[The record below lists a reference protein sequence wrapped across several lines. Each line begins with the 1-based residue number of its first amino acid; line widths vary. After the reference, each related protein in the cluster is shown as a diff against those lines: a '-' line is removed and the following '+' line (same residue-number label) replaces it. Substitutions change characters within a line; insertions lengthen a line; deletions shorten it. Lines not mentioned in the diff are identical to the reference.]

1 MATSTTKFEDAFKY
15 KVVRETV
22 CNNTAILNTTSAPG
36 SIYSISLTNGTGA
49 AAHFK
54 FFDAEAVTMGTT
66 VADMVFR
73 VAANTTTVYNI
84 PDGLEFTY
92 LSFACTL
99 NQNPSDNSAITAVN
113 GATVDVKIICT

>member
-1 MATSTTKFEDAFKY
+1 MATSTTKFEDAFDY

-22 CNNTAILNTTSAPG
+22 CNNTAIVNATSNPG
-36 SIYSISLTNGTGA
+36 SIYSISLTNATAA

-54 FFDAEAVTMGTT
+54 FLDAEAVTMGTT
-66 VADMVFR
+66 IADMVLR
-73 VAANTTTVYNI
+73 VAAATTTVYNI

-92 LSFACTL
+92 LSFACTV
-99 NQNPSDNSAITAVN
+99 NQNPFDNTALTAAS

>member
-1 MATSTTKFEDAFKY
+1 MATSTTKFEDAFDY

-22 CNNTAILNTTSAPG
+22 CNNTAIVNATSNPG
-36 SIYSISLTNGTGA
+36 SIYSISLTNATA
-49 AAHFK
+49 AAAYFK

-66 VADMVFR
+66 VASMVFR
-73 VAANTTTVYNI
+73 VAANTTTVFNI

-99 NQNPSDNSAITAVN
+99 NQNPSDNNALTAVN